1 MKKLIKKTKQLVV
14 IVCALTFLASPVFIG
29 KTDGPTTYRM
39 SDVWLIGG
47 L

>member
-1 MKKLIKKTKQLVV
+1 MKKVIRKAKQLVV
-14 IVCALTFLASPVFIG
+14 VVCALTLLASPVFIG
-29 KTDGPTTYRM
+29 QNFGPTAYRM